1 MAFLFSLQRKLLG
14 LAFPSSFTSLLEST
28 SFGYKLNVK
37 NEKKK
42 KKQKTI
48 KLKVL
53 GDILLTSFVIVR
65 HALHALT
72 AWLL

>member
-1 MAFLFSLQRKLLG
+1 MLSL
-14 LAFPSSFTSLLEST
+14 LASFTSLLEST

-42 KKQKTI
+42 PI

>member
-1 MAFLFSLQRKLLG
+1 MLSL
-14 LAFPSSFTSLLEST
+14 LASFTSLLEFI

-42 KKQKTI
+42 KPI

>member
-1 MAFLFSLQRKLLG
+1 MLKM
-14 LAFPSSFTSLLEST
+14 
-28 SFGYKLNVK
+28 
-37 NEKKK
+37 KKK
-42 KKQKTI
+42 KKTI

-53 GDILLTSFVIVR
+53 GDILLTSFVIVC